1 MKDYL
6 INVFY
11 SERDKCYVADIPDLK
26 YCSALGATPE
36 QAVRE
41 LTRAKKAWLATA
53 KKEGKPIPKPR
64 RRPVG
69 YPGNSRK
76 KNNH

>member
-11 SERDKCYVADIPDLK
+11 SEKDKCYVADIPDLK

-36 QAVRE
+36 RAVRE
-41 LTRAKKAWLATA
+41 VSRAKKAWLATA
-53 KKEGKPIPKPR
+53 KKKGSESQSLAGAPSVIQAIR
-64 RRPVG
+64 CD
-69 YPGNSRK
+69 
-76 KNNH
+76 